1 MRREAKLV
9 PTVSR
14 LIHEELVKLG
24 NPEGIEIAVGKQVTE
39 DGYTADLSLE
49 TEDKVVVFEIK
60 SGFGARG
67 ELGPEII
74 PSGQAI
80 KHAVSR
86 KYGKEARVVFVSP
99 GGAPKY
105 VRKGLKVTSGS
116 PAYGTDPK
124 SLLALRKYVAG
135 SLKGSRMRKIKS
147 ARRATLKKADIR

>member
-9 PTVSR
+9 PTISR
-14 LIHEELVKLG
+14 LIREELVKLG
-24 NPEGIEIAVGKQVTE
+24 SPEGIEVEVGKQVTK
-39 DGYTADLSLE
+39 DGYTADLSVE

-60 SGFGARG
+60 SGFGAKG

-80 KHAVSR
+80 KHAVAS

-105 VRKGLKVTSGS
+105 VKKGLYVTSGS

-124 SLLALRKYVAG
+124 GLLALRKYVAG
-135 SLKGSRMRKIKS
+135 SLKGSGMGKTKS
-147 ARRATLKKADIR
+147 ARRTTFKQTDRW